1 AAAAAGVAAAL
12 NLQLA
17 PAPERRMPSLPAY
30 EAYLR
35 YRSYQWQFTPEA
47 SRRSRECL
55 EQALALDPEFA
66 LPYVGL
72 ADYHFALATVGR
84 SPSHEAMPRARELA
98 QRALDIDPDLP

>member
-1 AAAAAGVAAAL
+1 
-12 NLQLA
+12 
-17 PAPERRMPSLPAY
+17 MPSVPAY

-55 EQALALDPEFA
+55 EQALALDPQFA

-72 ADYHFALATVGR
+72 ADHHTYAGLEIVPNTRHTCRAPLLAFCQPESFG
-84 SPSHEAMPRARELA
+84 
-98 QRALDIDPDLP
+98 